1 MGKTLLELLDTY
13 QFTKGLDP
21 KSEKAGMLKPDPNSQ
36 FDVNIKQ
43 SKDWLKATPQIYG
56 ADIVRIMGQGAVDTK
71 ALKKATVK
79 GAAQLASKIP
89 IVGGIVG
96 GAISQLTNPKL
107 PGDLITGTE
116 EDPNIVYSSLYT
128 DLLYGKIRNDK
139 GALGNFLQANGGLK
153 NLGQNLKNVAVSAAI
168 SGVQN
173 VAAAGLDALINKKK
187 FTLKKPKLPSVKP
200 PIGKLYTDNFPST
213 FAFQSG
219 ITDNIAVNQ
228 TQFTNRPGILGGT
241 FGAGFELGKAGDK
254 ITITKLTNNPTA
266 NGLIKGT
273 ENRLNDLYTTI
284 YKRFESKLNGMI
296 PSINLWQAGDDKS
309 ANPYNYEKINGNT
322 YSELLKNYYTADT
335 ADFTQF
341 YGTGYTDS
349 SPTIDVKDD
358 LQNKSKFTHSDG
370 LDNIVRYN
378 TFNAPV
384 SKNINKILENDIKFV
399 TGSAQTQINRV
410 KTTNPYLDTK
420 IDVLTN
426 NKVDDRLAV
435 TIGDINFLSIVKGL
449 SDKLNPNWDTV
460 KPVGSGLNF
469 YLFNNWEREISF
481 DLMLYAEN
489 KEQVKQIWTK
499 VNSLSKFTMGKPTSN
514 SRGVFGQ
521 IIGLKLGNLIK
532 ESGFLSG
539 LSTAVDDSAPWEIDP
554 KSQAPLVFT
563 VSVSFKVVTNQE
575 ANSYNFYEIAKA

>member
-56 ADIVRIMGQGAVDTK
+56 TDIVRIMGQGAVDTK

-107 PGDLITGTE
+107 PDDLIVDDKIINT
-116 EDPNIVYSSLYT
+116 LYT

-139 GALGNFLQANGGLK
+139 GAVGNFLQANGGLK

-168 SGVQN
+168 GGATKLVS
-173 VAAAGLDALINKKK
+173 AGLDALVNKKK
-187 FTLKKPKLPSVKP
+187 LTLKKKKLPAVKAP
-200 PIGKLYTDNFPST
+200 VGIASNDNFPST
-213 FAFQSG
+213 IAFQSG
-219 ITDNIAVNQ
+219 VTDRIAVNQ
-228 TQFTNRPGILGGT
+228 FQFTRRGFFGGA
-241 FGAGFELGKAGDK
+241 FEAGFELGKEQSK
-254 ITITKLTNNPTA
+254 IKITKLSNNPTQD
-266 NGLIKGT
+266 GLTKGT
-273 ENRLNDLYTTI
+273 SNRLDDFYKTTYTI
-284 YKRFESKLNGMI
+284 FESKLDNFVS
-296 PSINLWQAGDDKS
+296 PVSLWNAHDDKS
-309 ANPYNYEKINGNT
+309 SNPFNYEKINGIG
-322 YSELLKNYYTADT
+322 YSELLTYHYTNVA
-335 ADFTQF
+335 ANFTQL

-358 LQNKSKFTHSDG
+358 LQNKSTFTHSDG

-378 TFNAPV
+378 TFAKPV
-384 SKNINKILENDIKFV
+384 SKNIKKILENDIKFV
-399 TGSAQTQINRV
+399 TDAVQTQINRV
-410 KTTNPYLDTK
+410 KTTNPYLDKK

-435 TIGDINFLSIVKGL
+435 TIGGINFLSIVKGL
-449 SDKLNPNWDTV
+449 SDKLNPSWDTV

-469 YLFNNWEREISF
+469 YLFNNWERELSF

-499 VNSLSKFTMGKPTSN
+499 VNSLSKFTMGTPTSN

-539 LSTAVDDSAPWEIDP
+539 LSTSVDDSAPWEIDP